1 MTTFKFIVALVVILL
16 IADFGVRNNEVV
28 PINYRFGMEGELPL
42 FVVMLVSIF
51 IGFVIAYT
59 AEHMSS
65 FRARRETKRLRR
77 RIGELDEEL
86 AEYREKELME
96 SEMVPDTESDVAT
109 GMGPEMKPE
118 MGPGMRSEIVPDT
131 EPEMEP
137 EVELE
142 IEHEVLEAED
152 GSLRF
157 HGEEEDEESRG

>member
-1 MTTFKFIVALVVILL
+1 MTTFKFIVALVVVLL

-59 AEHMSS
+59 AEHLSS
-65 FRARRETKRLRR
+65 FRVRREAKRHQR
-77 RIGELDEEL
+77 RIGELEEEL

-96 SEMVPDTESDVAT
+96 SEMGPDI
-109 GMGPEMKPE
+109 GPETEPE
-118 MGPGMRSEIVPDT
+118 MGPGMRSEMGSDT

-137 EVELE
+137 EM
-142 IEHEVLEAED
+142 LEAED

-157 HGEEEDEESRG
+157 HSEAEDEESRG